1 MLRAQLL
8 FLLLLSAADPHPLR
22 EPAEAF
28 VTAMNAADTARV
40 TSMWHS
46 QSTTG
51 RARISRLGLDA
62 VQLRITALRDDAVIL
77 EQRDADGVLVAE
89 YELRFERENGEW
101 RIASLLSTSA
111 AQADDPGKAA
121 PSLPLAR
128 ELLYRAAEAL
138 EEGKDDRAEANY
150 IIAAALAEKLAYPP
164 FRATAERGLGNI
176 LLVRGDTTGAKRH
189 FEQSLELAR
198 AANDRN
204 SIARSLI
211 GLSNVD
217 ETVGDFARAETRQ
230 REAYE
235 IFRALGKK
243 TLAGYMLNSIG
254 TGYASRANYPE
265 AQRHYE
271 QALQLFEEIGDLRGT
286 SAALTNLG
294 INHRSQGNLRE
305 SVSLFH
311 RALEINRQI
320 GSQGLSG
327 VATSWSNLAQSLT
340 LQGNYIE
347 ALRAFQE
354 ALVLNE
360 KLGRVETIVGTL
372 DKAGDLHR
380 RLGDFEQARSF
391 FERALALAEKSGDKP
406 AIAAAMQSLANVRLD
421 LGDARGAL
429 TLYEKGMAIDTGTG
443 NRAAEAR
450 ALESIGRAQ
459 LQLRN
464 RGAARKSFERSFTI
478 AEEINDREL
487 MASALVHRA
496 SFAEAYEAVTLAQRA
511 VSIAAELGLPE
522 VEWHAHLGLGRA
534 YRGARRT
541 SEAREEVERAVQIV
555 EELRRGVPGEEM
567 ARQQAFQNMIAPY
580 HELVSLLVAQ
590 GENAAALEYAERAKA
605 RVLLDVLR
613 YGRPDVGNALTPEER
628 TTEAAL
634 AAQLANVNREYR
646 AALVAGK
653 PSAALS
659 AKLRRTR
666 LELDRFVTN
675 LHVAHPQLRV
685 ESGEVEPITA
695 TQLKTMREAD
705 AFVEFVVTED
715 ATYRFTITGGEVRA
729 TLIPISKAKLQ
740 EEVLR
745 FRELLAERDL
755 TYAAAGR
762 ALHDRLLSG
771 ANVKGTLCIV
781 PDGPLWELP
790 FQALQPSATEFLL
803 DRHALFLAPSL
814 TVLREMAAAPRTGT
828 ATRLLAF
835 GHPNAL
841 APLPQSETE
850 VRSIAALYGAKHSR
864 VYLRGEAREEVVK
877 AEAGAYDVLHFAT
890 HGVLDDRNALYSRLV
905 FSPPSAK
912 TEDGLLE
919 AREIMRLQLRA
930 RLAVLSACETA
941 RGRVGDGEGL
951 IGMSWALFVAGAPAS
966 VVSQWK
972 VDSTSTTDL
981 MIEFHRNLRVNGRTN
996 AEALRRAALKVR
1008 AKNKHPF
1015 YWAPFVVV
1023 GR

>member
-8 FLLLLSAADPHPLR
+8 FLALLTVSDPPPLR
-22 EPAEAF
+22 ERAEAF
-28 VTAMNAADTARV
+28 VTAMNAGDVARV

-51 RARISRLGLDA
+51 RHRISRLGLDG
-62 VQLRITALRDDAVIL
+62 VQLSISAVRDDAAIL
-77 EQRDADGVLVAE
+77 EVRDATQTLVAE
-89 YELRFERENGEW
+89 YELRFQQENGEW
-101 RIASLLSTSA
+101 RIWSLLSTSA
-111 AQADDPGKAA
+111 AQADDPRNAT
-121 PSLPLAR
+121 PTLPLVR
-128 ELLYRAAEAL
+128 ELLYRAAEAH
-138 EEGKDDRAEANY
+138 EEGRNDRAEADY
-150 IIAAALAEKLAYPP
+150 TIAGAYAEQLGHTL
-164 FRATAERGLGNI
+164 FRTTAERGLGNI
-176 LLVRGDTTGAKRH
+176 SLGRGDTERAARH
-189 FEQSLELAR
+189 FEKSLELAR

-204 SIARSLI
+204 SIARSLNA
-211 GLSNVD
+211 LANVD
-217 ETVGDFARAETRQ
+217 ETVGNWANAETRL

-235 IFRALGKK
+235 IFREMGKK

-254 TGYASRANYPE
+254 NAYAARSDYKE

-286 SAALTNLG
+286 SAALNNLG
-294 INHRSQGNLRE
+294 INHRVQGSLRE
-305 SVSLFH
+305 SVALFH
-311 RALEINRQI
+311 RAIEINRTI
-320 GSQGLSG
+320 GTQALSG
-327 VATSWSNLAQSLT
+327 MATSWSNLGQSLT
-340 LQGNYIE
+340 LQGNYVA
-347 ALRAFQE
+347 ALQAFQE
-354 ALVLNE
+354 ALILNE
-360 KLGRVETIVGTL
+360 KLGRADTIRATL
-372 DKAGDLHR
+372 DKAGDMHR
-380 RLGDFEQARSF
+380 RLGDLEQARTF
-391 FERALALAEKSGDKP
+391 FERSLVIAEKAEAKP
-406 AIAAAMQSLANVRLD
+406 GIASSMQSLANVRLD
-421 LGDARGAL
+421 SGDARGAL
-429 TLYEKGMAIDTGTG
+429 TLYEKALAIDTETG
-443 NRAAEAR
+443 NRAAVAR
-450 ALESIGRAQ
+450 GLESIGRAQ

-464 RGAARKSFERSFTI
+464 REAARKAFERSFTI

-487 MASALVHRA
+487 MASSLVRRA
-496 SFAEAYEAVTLAQRA
+496 SITEAFEAVTLAERA
-511 VSIAAELGLPE
+511 VAIASELGLPE
-522 VEWHAHLGLGRA
+522 VEWQAHLGLGRA

-567 ARQQAFQNMIAPY
+567 TRQQAFENMIAPY
-580 HELVSLLVAQ
+580 HELVSLLIAQ

-628 TTEAAL
+628 QREAAL
-634 AAQLANVNREYR
+634 TAQLADVNREYR
-646 AALVAGK
+646 RALVAGTQN
-653 PSAALS
+653 AALS
-659 AKLRRTR
+659 AKLRRAR

-675 LHVAHPQLRV
+675 LHAAHPQLRI

-695 TQLKTMREAD
+695 AQLRAMKEAD
-705 AFVEFVVTED
+705 AFVEFVVTDD
-715 ATYRFTITGGEVRA
+715 ATYRFTIAGGVVQVA
-729 TLIPISKAKLQ
+729 TIPIPKAKLQ
-740 EEVLR
+740 SEVLH
-745 FRELLAERDL
+745 FRELLADRDL

-762 ALHDRLLSG
+762 SLYDRLFGSM
-771 ANVKGTLCIV
+771 NVSGTLCIV

-790 FQALQPSATEFLL
+790 FQALQPSATEFLI
-803 DRHALFLAPSL
+803 DRHAVFLAPSL
-814 TVLREMAAAPRTGT
+814 TVLREMSAAPRTGA

-835 GHPNAL
+835 GFPNAL

-850 VRSIAALYGAKHSR
+850 VRSIAALYGARNSR
-864 VYLRGEAREEVVK
+864 VYLRSEAREEVVK
-877 AEAGAYDVLHFAT
+877 AEAGAFDVLHFAT

-905 FSPPSAK
+905 FSPPAAK
-912 TEDGLLE
+912 QEDGLLE

-981 MIEFHRNLRVNGRTN
+981 MIEFHRNLRIEGRTN

-1008 AKNKHPF
+1008 ANHKHPF
-1015 YWAPFVVV
+1015 YWAPFVVI